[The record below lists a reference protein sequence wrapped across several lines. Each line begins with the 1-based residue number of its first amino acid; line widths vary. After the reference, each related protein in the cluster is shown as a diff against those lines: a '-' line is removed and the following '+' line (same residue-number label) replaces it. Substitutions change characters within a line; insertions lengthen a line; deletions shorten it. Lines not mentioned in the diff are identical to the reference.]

1 MAGWFYLF
9 VAIVLEVIG
18 TTCMKLSDGFARLLP
33 SIGVA
38 FFYLASLFGLHLSSS
53 THRCATVRNH
63 GVCPALHA
71 VGSADSGRTSKIFT
85 NIIKKELTFELE
97 AIIFSHHAVNRRT

>member
-38 FFYLASLFGLHLSSS
+38 FFYLASLFGLTMALKEIPVSVAYAVWSGLGTAIITMIGFWYFKEPVTAVKLFSITLIIGGVTGLHLSSS
-53 THRCATVRNH
+53 TH
-63 GVCPALHA
+63 
-71 VGSADSGRTSKIFT
+71 
-85 NIIKKELTFELE
+85 
-97 AIIFSHHAVNRRT
+97 

>member
-9 VAIVLEVIG
+9 VAIVLEIIG

-38 FFYLASLFGLHLSSS
+38 VFYLASLGVVTGLHLSSS
-53 THRCATVRNH
+53 TH
-63 GVCPALHA
+63 
-71 VGSADSGRTSKIFT
+71 
-85 NIIKKELTFELE
+85 
-97 AIIFSHHAVNRRT
+97 

>member
-38 FFYLASLFGLHLSSS
+38 VFYLASLSGPHLSSS
-53 THRCATVRNH
+53 TH
-63 GVCPALHA
+63 
-71 VGSADSGRTSKIFT
+71 
-85 NIIKKELTFELE
+85 
-97 AIIFSHHAVNRRT
+97 

>member
-18 TTCMKLSDGFARLLP
+18 TTCMKLSHGFARLLP

-38 FFYLASLFGLHLSSS
+38 VFYLASLAGLTMALKQIPVSVAYAVWSGLGTAFITIIGFWYFKEPVTAIKLFSIVLIVGGVTGLHISSS
-53 THRCATVRNH
+53 TH
-63 GVCPALHA
+63 
-71 VGSADSGRTSKIFT
+71 
-85 NIIKKELTFELE
+85 
-97 AIIFSHHAVNRRT
+97 